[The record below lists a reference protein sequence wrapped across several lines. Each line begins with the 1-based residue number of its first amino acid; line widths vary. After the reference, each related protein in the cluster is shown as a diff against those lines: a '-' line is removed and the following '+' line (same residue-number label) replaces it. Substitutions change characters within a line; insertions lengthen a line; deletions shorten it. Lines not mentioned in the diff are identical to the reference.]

1 MSKMKLFGKLILDS
15 ISTFD
20 NLSSTMGEKIFNTE
34 ISIKQNNRY
43 SIRDEYLNTSVK
55 KNNDMNSRLYMTSNK
70 DPDRLNLLKTVTN
83 KCSI

>member
-43 SIRDEYLNTSVK
+43 SIRDEYLK
-55 KNNDMNSRLYMTSNK
+55 ILQ
-70 DPDRLNLLKTVTN
+70 
-83 KCSI
+83 